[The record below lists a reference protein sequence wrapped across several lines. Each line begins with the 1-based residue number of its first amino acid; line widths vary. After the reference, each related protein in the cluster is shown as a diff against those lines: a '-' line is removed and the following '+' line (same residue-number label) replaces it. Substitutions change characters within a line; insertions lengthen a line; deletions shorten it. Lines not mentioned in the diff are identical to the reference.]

1 MRGIYLAVVAA
12 MKAEM
17 IVPTK
22 SGGRRDLGETS
33 GGRSPDKMMRL
44 GITLGILP
52 QVIHS
57 KVTDF

>member
-1 MRGIYLAVVAA
+1 MR
-12 MKAEM
+12 AEM
-17 IVPTK
+17 IALTK
-22 SGGRRDLGETS
+22 SGGRRDLGGTS

>member
-1 MRGIYLAVVAA
+1 MR
-12 MKAEM
+12 AE
-17 IVPTK
+17 IGVPTK
-22 SGGRRDLGETS
+22 SGGRRDLGDTS

-44 GITLGILP
+44 GIILGIFP

>member
-1 MRGIYLAVVAA
+1 MR
-12 MKAEM
+12 AE
-17 IVPTK
+17 IGSLSK
-22 SGGRRDLGETS
+22 SGGRGDLGDTL

-52 QVIHS
+52 QVIYS

>member
-1 MRGIYLAVVAA
+1 MR
-12 MKAEM
+12 AE
-17 IVPTK
+17 IGVPTK
-22 SGGRRDLGETS
+22 SGGRRDLGDTS
-33 GGRSPDKMMRL
+33 SSRSPDKMMRL

>member
-1 MRGIYLAVVAA
+1 MR
-12 MKAEM
+12 AEFGSAN
-17 IVPTK
+17 K
-22 SGGRRDLGETS
+22 SGGRRYLGDTS